1 MWRLCCWN
9 TKDLRICGAESS
21 DSARI
26 SLVGMIMREKMR
38 KSKTFV
44 ATFMSVESYVM
55 MTIKMMRMAVV
66 VVMMMVMMTMM
77 MALLVMVVMVAV
89 MIITSFATPLM

>member
-1 MWRLCCWN
+1 MWCLCCWN

-44 ATFMSVESYVM
+44 ATFMSVESYLM
-55 MTIKMMRMAVV
+55 MTIIMMAVV
-66 VVMMMVMMTMM
+66 VVMMD
-77 MALLVMVVMVAV
+77 
-89 MIITSFATPLM
+89 INDYDDGDG

>member
-66 VVMMMVMMTMM
+66 LLLMMVMM
-77 MALLVMVVMVAV
+77 VAV
-89 MIITSFATPLM
+89 LIITSFATPLM